1 MKLIRPPLVFGGGGA
16 SARASIT
23 DEPVDVAHP
32 LSKRPCSSSV
42 AVASTLILASFDTN
56 AQRGHCAL
64 PALRAEY
71 GRTTWDLSTPQPIVV
86 TFEAGQPADDSASG
100 EIRRRRFMASIVR
113 GDPRPEAI
121 RRLVE
126 LGLTVKSAARPT
138 AKAATRAAELAA
150 KAIDKHADMSAPS
163 AERESRKN
171 RLLKGP
177 SVFWDVRK
185 GM

>member
-1 MKLIRPPLVFGGGGA
+1 MKKSIPVNKKSRGRPKKQGGV
-16 SARASIT
+16 
-23 DEPVDVAHP
+23 DPVT
-32 LSKRPCSSSV
+32 
-42 AVASTLILASFDTN
+42 AV
-56 AQRGHCAL
+56 RL
-64 PALRAEY
+64 PATLTKQVDA
-71 GRTTWDLSTPQPIVV
+71 W
-86 TFEAGQPADDSASG
+86 G
-100 EIRRRRFMASIVR
+100 EDNDANRS
-113 GDPRPEAI
+113 EAI

-138 AKAATRAAELAA
+138 AKAAARAAELAA
-150 KAIDKHADMSAPS
+150 KAIDMHADTSAPS